1 MKEFMVEHVLPQLG
15 AFIGVILTGV
25 GGFFFGRR
33 KQRAEVDSIEVNNDR
48 AEIENATYVLKY
60 YREMVDDLGGK
71 LKDAITQLDEAT
83 KRIKELE
90 DTVEM
95 LTDELKKYK
104 QLNRQKE
111 PMRN

>member
-1 MKEFMVEHVLPQLG
+1 MNQFIVEHVLPQLG

-25 GGFFFGRR
+25 GGFFFGKR
-33 KQRAEVDSIEVNNDR
+33 KQRAETATVELE
-48 AEIENATYVLKY
+48 AAANALKY

-111 PMRN
+111 PVKN

>member
-1 MKEFMVEHVLPQLG
+1 MNQFIVEHVLPQLG

-25 GGFFFGRR
+25 AGFFFGKR
-33 KQRAEVDSIEVNNDR
+33 KQRAEVSTIELEV
-48 AEIENATYVLKY
+48 ASNALKY

-111 PMRN
+111 V

>member
-1 MKEFMVEHVLPQLG
+1 MKEFMAEHVLPQLG

-25 GGFFFGRR
+25 GGFFFGKR
-33 KQRAEVDSIEVNNDR
+33 KQRAETATVELEV
-48 AEIENATYVLKY
+48 ASNALKY

-83 KRIKELE
+83 RRIKELE

-104 QLNRQKE
+104 QLNRKRE
-111 PMRN
+111 L

>member
-1 MKEFMVEHVLPQLG
+1 MENFITEHILPQLG

-25 GGFFFGRR
+25 GGFLFGKR
-33 KQRAEVDSIEVNNDR
+33 KQRAETSTIELDV
-48 AEIENATYVLKY
+48 ASNALKY

-71 LKDAITQLDEAT
+71 LKTAITQLDEAT

-90 DTVEM
+90 DTVEL

-104 QLNRQKE
+104 QLNRTKE
-111 PMRN
+111 TPKG